1 LILTVTSNA
10 CKDRDIGV
18 DIINITFFNKK
29 IYFYS
34 VTQHK
39 NLQKLSVAG
48 LLISLGIIYGDIGT
62 SPLYVFKAIVGD
74 QHISELL
81 ILGGV
86 SCIFWTLTL
95 QTTLKYVVITLQADN
110 KGEGGIFSLF
120 SLVRRRSAWLIVP
133 AVVGGCALLADGI
146 ITPPITISAAIE
158 GLQTE
163 VPHLHTVT
171 IVIIIIA
178 ALFIIQQFGTSL
190 VGKAFGPVM
199 FLWFTMMGVLGV
211 AFIAQ
216 MPTIVKAL
224 NPYYAYL
231 LLSTNPNAFLILG
244 AVFLCTTGA
253 EALYSDLGHCG
264 RNNIR
269 ISWIYV
275 KSCLVLNYLGQGVW
289 LLQHNGRVMNLNLH
303 NPFYEIMPQW
313 FLLYGIGIATIAAII
328 ASQALISGS
337 YTLIAEAVR
346 LNLWPKVRINYPTEQ
361 KGQLYVPSV
370 NWLLC
375 AGCIGVVL
383 LFRHSDKMEAA
394 YGLSITVAMLM
405 TTILVSKF
413 LGKKKFPPYVIVIFL
428 VVYLL
433 IETTFLSG
441 NLVKF
446 VHGGWFTLSVGAVL
460 FSIMWT
466 WHTARKIRNRYVKFI
481 AIEDY
486 YDIIKELSD
495 DESVPKYASQL
506 VYLTSANFDSEV
518 ESKIIYSILQKQPK
532 RADVYWL
539 VHVDV
544 VDEPYKKQYEVDF
557 LVPNKLIRIDFKLG
571 FRVEQQINLLFR
583 KVVEDLVK
591 KGEVNITSKYK
602 SLSKHKIVGDFR
614 FVVIEKVVS
623 RSHNLSFYEKFIMA
637 FYFYLKKMSLSEE
650 RGFGLDLSFVTVEK
664 VPLMLADPEAVDIE
678 RVY

>member
-1 LILTVTSNA
+1 MTA
-10 CKDRDIGV
+10 HKDI
-18 DIINITFFNKK
+18 
-29 IYFYS
+29 
-34 VTQHK
+34 
-39 NLQKLSVAG
+39 QKLTVAG

-62 SPLYVFKAIVGD
+62 SPLYVFKAIVGT
-74 QHISELL
+74 QHISETL

-86 SCIFWTLTL
+86 SCIVWTLTL
-95 QTTLKYVVITLQADN
+95 QTTLKYVVITLRADN

-120 SLVRRRSAWLIVP
+120 SLVRRKAKWLIVP

-146 ITPPITISAAIE
+146 ITPPITISSAIE
-158 GLQTE
+158 GLQSYYPALPTIY
-163 VPHLHTVT
+163 
-171 IVIIIIA
+171 IVIAIIV
-178 ALFIIQQFGTSL
+178 ALFVIQQFGTSL
-190 VGKAFGPVM
+190 VGKAFGPMM
-199 FLWFTMMGVLGV
+199 FVWFTMMGVLGIM
-211 AFIAQ
+211 FIVQ
-216 MPTIVKAL
+216 SPTIFKAL
-224 NPYYAYL
+224 NPYYAYEL
-231 LLSTNPNAFLILG
+231 LTTNKNALIIIG

-264 RNNIR
+264 RKNIQ

-275 KSCLVLNYLGQGVW
+275 KTCLILNYLGQAVW
-289 LLQHNGRVMNLNLH
+289 LLQNNGKVMDLNLN
-303 NPFYEIMPQW
+303 NPFYKIMPPG
-313 FLLYGIGIATIAAII
+313 FLLYGIGIATMAAII

-337 YTLIAEAVR
+337 FTLIAEAVR

-375 AGCIGVVL
+375 LGCVGVVL
-383 LFRHSDKMEAA
+383 LFKFSANMEAA

-413 LGKKKFPPYVIVIFL
+413 LAKKKFPTYIIAIFL

-433 IETTFLSG
+433 IEGTFLAG

-460 FSIMWT
+460 FSVMWT

-486 YDIIKELSD
+486 FNIIKELSD

-544 VDEPYKKQYEVDF
+544 VDEPYKREYQVDF

-583 KVVEDLVK
+583 KVVEDLVR
-591 KGEVNITSKYK
+591 KGEVNITSTYK
-602 SLSKHKIVGDFR
+602 SLARHKIVGDFR

-623 RSHNLSFYEKFIMA
+623 RSHNLSLYEKFIMA
-637 FYFYLKKMSLSEE
+637 YYFYLKKVSLSEE

-664 VPLMLADPEAVDIE
+664 VPLMLADPETVEIH
-678 RVY
+678 RIN

>member
-1 LILTVTSNA
+1 LQSFN
-10 CKDRDIGV
+10 
-18 DIINITFFNKK
+18 NI
-29 IYFYS
+29 

-39 NLQKLSVAG
+39 DLNKLTAAG
-48 LLISLGIIYGDIGT
+48 ILISLGIIYGDIGT
-62 SPLYVFKAIVGD
+62 SPLYVFKAIVGG
-74 QHISELL
+74 QHISEVLV
-81 ILGGV
+81 LGGV

-95 QTTLKYVVITLQADN
+95 QTTLKYVVITLRADN

-120 SLVRRRSAWLIVP
+120 SLVRRRAKWLIIP
-133 AVVGGCALLADGI
+133 AVLGGCALLADGI

-158 GLQTE
+158 GLKSYYPQL
-163 VPHLHTVT
+163 PTVQIV
-171 IVIIIIA
+171 IVIIA
-178 ALFIIQQFGTSL
+178 FLFFIQQFGTSL
-190 VGKAFGPVM
+190 VGKAFGPIM

-211 AFIAQ
+211 VLIAQ
-216 MPTIVKAL
+216 APYVIKAL
-224 NPYYAYL
+224 NPYYAFEL
-231 LLSTNPNAFLILG
+231 LTTSPKALTILG

-264 RNNIR
+264 RDNIR
-269 ISWIYV
+269 VSWVYV
-275 KSCLVLNYLGQGVW
+275 KSCLVLNYLGQAVW
-289 LLQHNGRVMNLNLH
+289 LLKFQGQTKDLNIH
-303 NPFYEIMPQW
+303 NPFYEIMPTW
-313 FLLYGIGIATIAAII
+313 FLIYGISIATIAAII

-337 YTLIAEAVR
+337 FTLIAEAVR
-346 LNLWPKVRINYPTEQ
+346 LNLWPKVKINYPSEQ

-383 LFRHSDKMEAA
+383 LFRASDKMEAA

-413 LGKKKFPPYVIVIFL
+413 LKRRKVPQYIINLFL
-428 VVYLL
+428 TVYLV
-433 IETTFLSG
+433 IEGTFLFG

-446 VHGGWFTLSVGAVL
+446 IHGGWFTLSIGAVL
-460 FSIMWT
+460 FWIMWT
-466 WHTARKIRNRYVKFI
+466 WHTARKIRNRYVKFVE
-481 AIEDY
+481 IEDY
-486 YDIIKELSD
+486 YTIIKELSD
-495 DESVPKYASQL
+495 DNSVSKYASQL
-506 VYLTSANFDSEV
+506 VYLTSANFNSEI

-544 VDEPYKKQYEVDF
+544 MDEPYTREYEVDF

-591 KGEVNITSKYK
+591 KGEVDITSKYE
-602 SLSKHKIVGDFR
+602 SLNKHKIVGDFR

-623 RSHNLSFYEKFIMA
+623 RSHYLSLYEKGVMA
-637 FYFYLKKMSLSEE
+637 LYTQLKKISLSEE
-650 RGFGLDLSFVTVEK
+650 RNFGLDLSFVTVEK
-664 VPLMLADPEAVDIE
+664 VPLMLADPETVQIH
-678 RVY
+678 RIK